1 MRFGLFYEHQL
12 PRADGERDEGKLLAD
27 ALDQV
32 ELADRLGIDYV
43 WEVEHHFL
51 EEYSHSSAPE
61 VFLAAASQRTRRI
74 RLGHG
79 IVQIPPAVNHPA
91 RVAERVATLDLI
103 SGGRVEFGTGEGSS
117 QMELGGFGVDREVKR
132 AQWEESLDA
141 ITRMFVEEPF
151 AGYEGRWISMPPR
164 SVVPKPRQRPHP
176 PLWVACSRRETIL
189 TAAERGLGAL
199 SFSFVE
205 PEAAKAW
212 VDSYYELIASDRCVP
227 AGFAVNPNV
236 AVVLPLMC
244 HRNEATA
251 IERGIDGAHFF
262 GFSLAYYYA
271 FGEHRPGRS
280 NVWQAFEDRRA
291 EVGFA
296 REIVTP
302 DDAPLGVRLLQQGLG
317 SLRGAIGTPDQV
329 ADLIERYEA
338 SGVDQVIFVSQAGA
352 NRHDHVCESLE
363 LFASDVLP
371 RFAERAPER
380 ERAKVERLGSA
391 MERALARRAPARTA
405 DPDYVVK
412 PDREPAPAQAATQ
425 RASRD
430 GASAQRLSA
439 RELAERAGET
449 AFATL
454 VRGRSDE
461 LLHRLFDRGP
471 GLAVIFKGMERAFVP
486 EQARG
491 FEGDIRYELRGRDGP
506 RTWTLRIG
514 DGQAAAHRGAG
525 AEPAVTLRASVPD
538 FVRMA
543 AGEEFAPKL
552 LLEGA
557 LVIEGDFVLAGRLAE
572 MFGERPP
579 T

>member
-1 MRFGLFYEHQL
+1 M
-12 PRADGERDEGKLLAD
+12 
-27 ALDQV
+27 
-32 ELADRLGIDYV
+32 
-43 WEVEHHFL
+43 
-51 EEYSHSSAPE
+51 
-61 VFLAAASQRTRRI
+61 
-74 RLGHG
+74 
-79 IVQIPPAVNHPA
+79 
-91 RVAERVATLDLI
+91 
-103 SGGRVEFGTGEGSS
+103 
-117 QMELGGFGVDREVKR
+117 
-132 AQWEESLDA
+132 
-141 ITRMFVEEPF
+141 
-151 AGYEGRWISMPPR
+151 
-164 SVVPKPRQRPHP
+164 
-176 PLWVACSRRETIL
+176 
-189 TAAERGLGAL
+189 
-199 SFSFVE
+199 
-205 PEAAKAW
+205 
-212 VDSYYELIASDRCVP
+212 
-227 AGFAVNPNV
+227 
-236 AVVLPLMC
+236 
-244 HRNEATA
+244 
-251 IERGIDGAHFF
+251 
-262 GFSLAYYYA
+262 
-271 FGEHRPGRS
+271 
-280 NVWQAFEDRRA
+280 
-291 EVGFA
+291 
-296 REIVTP
+296 
-302 DDAPLGVRLLQQGLG
+302 
-317 SLRGAIGTPDQV
+317 

-380 ERAKVERLGSA
+380 EQAKVERLGSA

-430 GASAQRLSA
+430 GASARRLSA

-461 LLHRLFDRGP
+461 QLHRLFDRGP

-506 RTWTLRIG
+506 RSWTLRIR
-514 DGQAAAHRGAG
+514 DGQAAARRGAG
-525 AEPAVTLRASVPD
+525 AEPALTLRASVPD

-557 LVIEGDFVLAGRLAE
+557 LVIEGDFALAGRLAE